1 MAGFGCAKG
10 VQRVR
15 GVRVGTQIISGPTGQ
30 IAKIEACLLKGLEE
44 GLLKIAAADRR
55 YKWYDRHELG
65 VWWLPGTV
73 PS

>member
-1 MAGFGCAKG
+1 MC
-10 VQRVR
+10 QRCEVR
-15 GVRVGTQIISGPTGQ
+15 EWAPQIVSGPTGQ
-30 IAKIEACLLKGLEE
+30 IVKIEQCLLGGLEE

-65 VWWLPGTV
+65 VWWLPEIV

>member
-1 MAGFGCAKG
+1 M
-10 VQRVR
+10 
-15 GVRVGTQIISGPTGQ
+15 
-30 IAKIEACLLKGLEE
+30 AKIDTCLMGGLEE
-44 GLLKIAAADRR
+44 GLLEIAAADRR

>member
-1 MAGFGCAKG
+1 MG
-10 VQRVR
+10 VQRMCKRCEVR
-15 GVRVGTQIISGPTGQ
+15 EWAPQIVSGPTGQ
-30 IAKIEACLLKGLEE
+30 IVKIEQCLLGGLEE

-65 VWWLPGTV
+65 VWWLPEIV

>member
-15 GVRVGTQIISGPTGQ
+15 PTGQ

-44 GLLKIAAADRR
+44 GLLKIAAADRG

>member
-1 MAGFGCAKG
+1 MCKGCAKG
-10 VQRVR
+10 VRCE
-15 GVRVGTQIISGPTGQ
+15 SGRPRSFQGLQ
-30 IAKIEACLLKGLEE
+30 VKLSRLRQCLLGGLEE

-65 VWWLPGTV
+65 VWWLPEIV